1 MRKLFFS
8 GALLWGLMPVAWAQT
23 EAWQPSLWIEAVRVI
38 GGLLLIIPL
47 IYLAVRFWGKQN
59 SGGGG
64 KIVVLERTPLA
75 QGKTLYLV
83 KVGEEVFLLGGAERS
98 LNLLRAYR
106 GQEAQD
112 LAQKPVDQELPQ
124 FDEILGGQIQRL
136 KKIRTVFQKR
146 EKGQRD

>member
-1 MRKLFFS
+1 M
-8 GALLWGLMPVAWAQT
+8 
-23 EAWQPSLWIEAVRVI
+23 
-38 GGLLLIIPL
+38 
-47 IYLAVRFWGKQN
+47 
-59 SGGGG
+59 
-64 KIVVLERTPLA
+64 VLERTPLA

-83 KVGEEVFLLGGAERS
+83 KVGEEVFFLGGAEGS